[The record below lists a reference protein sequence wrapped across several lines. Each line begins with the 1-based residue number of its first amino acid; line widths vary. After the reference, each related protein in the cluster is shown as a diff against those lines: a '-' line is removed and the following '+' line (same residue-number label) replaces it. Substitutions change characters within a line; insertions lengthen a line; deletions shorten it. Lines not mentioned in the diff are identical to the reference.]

1 MFFRRPSP
9 SNFEEPNTVNQR
21 TLRAVLAT
29 AALMGLSLPA
39 RAQQTP
45 WEDRFF
51 ANISFG
57 VDTGTSD
64 IALDGTLPEPVYGE
78 TATFQ
83 ADAEFGSF
91 AIFDIAFGARV
102 YRNVGV
108 AIGYHTGGTTGDG
121 TVSGTVPHPQFF
133 DRPRSYSIS
142 FDDAER
148 DEHATHLQIGWMV
161 PINDKFDVFIY
172 GGPSFYQVT
181 QELVTDID
189 FAEQGPPFTS
199 VTVLPRVE
207 RQKDN
212 ATGYNFG
219 VDGTYFVYSADQWRL
234 GVGGFLRFT
243 GATARFN
250 AGGTEVETDAGGVQF
265 AFGAR
270 VRF

>member
-1 MFFRRPSP
+1 
-9 SNFEEPNTVNQR
+9 
-21 TLRAVLAT
+21 LRAVLMT
-29 AALMGLSLPA
+29 AAFVGISLPA
-39 RAQQTP
+39 YAQQTP

-57 VDTGTSD
+57 VDTGTTD
-64 IALDGTLPEPVYGE
+64 IALSGTLPEPIYGE

-108 AIGYHTGGTTGDG
+108 AIAYHTGGTTGDG

-133 DRPRSYSIS
+133 DRPRHYSVA
-142 FDDAER
+142 FDDADR

-161 PINDKFDVFIY
+161 PINDKIDVFIS

-181 QELVTDID
+181 QELVTNIA
-189 FAEQGPPFTS
+189 FTEQGPPFTN
-199 VTVLPRVE
+199 VTVLPQIS

-219 VDGTYFVYSADQWRL
+219 VDGTYFVYTADQWRF

-243 GATARFN
+243 GATARFSI
-250 AGGTEVETDAGGVQF
+250 GGTEVETDAGGVQF
-265 AFGAR
+265 GFGGR